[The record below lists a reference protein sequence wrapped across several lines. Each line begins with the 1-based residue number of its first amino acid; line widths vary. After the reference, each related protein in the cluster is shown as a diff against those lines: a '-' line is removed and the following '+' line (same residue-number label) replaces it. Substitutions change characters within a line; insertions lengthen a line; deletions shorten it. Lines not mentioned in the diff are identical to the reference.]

1 MGENSVDCG
10 FFCASSA
17 TFCWKIYVKMASW
30 ISGVAAIFIG
40 GETQIADAAKPAEK
54 VAPEAKK
61 MLEFID
67 SKFLLKIFELGN
79 DFFKSDGFMGIIH
92 DLYDIILN
100 ILTFIDFDSGCK

>member
-1 MGENSVDCG
+1 VGENSVDCG

-17 TFCWKIYVKMASW
+17 TFCWKIYLKMASFV
-30 ISGVAAIFIG
+30 SGVAALAIG
-40 GETQIADAAKPAEK
+40 GYTQLEEMGEK
-54 VAPEAKK
+54 SAQEAGKI
-61 MLEFID
+61 LEFID
-67 SKFLLKIFELGN
+67 SKYLLKIFELGN